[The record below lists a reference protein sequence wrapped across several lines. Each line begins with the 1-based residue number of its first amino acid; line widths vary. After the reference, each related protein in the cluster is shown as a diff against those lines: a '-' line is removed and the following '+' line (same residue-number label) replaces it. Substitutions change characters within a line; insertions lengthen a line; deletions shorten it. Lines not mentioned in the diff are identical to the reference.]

1 MASEEERAA
10 ILAEYK
16 AALQDDGDDF
26 EDDEADFDP
35 ANYGSS
41 EEDDDDYSGD
51 DGEEEGTSDY
61 CVLTGQIHLNEEGR
75 VIYAGT
81 WCMRSQLD
89 IEKESGKVTKHPK
102 FKLKSQEVCHPPSSS
117 MGDDNP
123 DSNGKLLKVGALFDV
138 RRPTLSKLPSGDADG
153 DITASSLPT
162 RRAMV
167 FDGFFVEPTP
177 ASASSEQGEATA
189 AKPEENGKHHH
200 HHQHGKKVKE
210 RDVELFFIMEN
221 KDGGD
226 VIYRI
231 SGRGYNDYGP
241 FVLDGTYNATPPT
254 AKPDKPDNGKGEEEG
269 KHHHHHG
276 HKHHRVVGLTASV
289 VCNKTYGSGGSTKDE
304 EGATRS
310 GSRRSRRCNNA
321 DDDSF
326 DEDFDEKADYG
337 EVSELYEDATMSV
350 EELRRKYYGGGGG
363 GGGDDEGGDDEE
375 EDIGDGGGKMSP
387 AKRPRLDESDDDE
400 CGF

>member
-41 EEDDDDYSGD
+41 EEDDDDSGD

-269 KHHHHHG
+269 KHHHHG